1 MAAAG
6 EIIGMTGLPVA
17 LRLCEKCRRCNTF
30 GETCP
35 ASLRCPTCGSTAVR
49 CRRPS
54 GHDAAEWHRARLKAA
69 ADVDAARGGRRR
81 PGPAASMAGGPDP
94 RTTEPIPEGFH
105 TGAPLIVALRGAG
118 GPCGGWLAVPLE
130 EEAGVL
136 KGDGDVGNRVD
147 GLVGQRQLCS
157 LDLTRACRACEFR

>member
-1 MAAAG
+1 VSAAKAPSVTQPRRADTIEELRAMAAG
-6 EIIGMTGLPVA
+6 EIVGMTGLPLA

-69 ADVDAARGGRRR
+69 ADVDAAREAAGDPVLPPRWPEAPIRAPQSRFPKAFIPGRR
-81 PGPAASMAGGPDP
+81 
-94 RTTEPIPEGFH
+94 
-105 TGAPLIVALRGAG
+105 
-118 GPCGGWLAVPLE
+118 
-130 EEAGVL
+130 
-136 KGDGDVGNRVD
+136 
-147 GLVGQRQLCS
+147 
-157 LDLTRACRACEFR
+157 

>member
-1 MAAAG
+1 MAAG
-6 EIIGMTGLPVA
+6 EIVGMTGLPLA

-54 GHDAAEWHRARLKAA
+54 GHDAAEWHRAPLKAA

-118 GPCGGWLAVPLE
+118 GPWGGW
-130 EEAGVL
+130 
-136 KGDGDVGNRVD
+136 R
-147 GLVGQRQLCS
+147 
-157 LDLTRACRACEFR
+157 CR